1 MAGKGRERVLVAI
14 AVLVMLVLV
23 GRLFSLQ
30 SIRHGEYA
38 RVAEN
43 NQLQRERVPGPRGF
57 ITDRTGEILADN
69 VLNFE
74 VVLPWTTDDDI
85 FENVALLSP
94 RLPLDSSRTRE
105 RFEVWKKKNGRIP
118 FPLVPDA
125 GKLVI
130 SFVRENSDIYPD
142 LRVMS
147 KARRRY
153 RYGPKVSHILGYVG
167 EVGDVDLIREG
178 EKKYFPGDMVGKTGL
193 ELACEK
199 PLRGLDGQRALEVNA
214 SGRVLGEVTKLSY
227 VPEIGST
234 VRLTIDLR
242 LQLYLES
249 LTAGKGAG
257 AAVVMNVHDGSV
269 LAAVSS
275 PSFDP
280 NEFALGISSESLQE
294 LFSDETRPLFNRIH
308 QARYPPASTMKI
320 ISTYAVLVNEL
331 VNPGEILVYCTG
343 AYRFGNRV
351 FHCWQETGHGAMNLY
366 TGLVQSCDVFFYK
379 VAEIM
384 DVDVLADAA
393 SAFGLDERT
402 GIDLPGEVPGLVPS
416 REYYDRRMGKGKW
429 TQGHVLNNIIGQ
441 GEFLVNTL
449 HILRVCAA
457 VANGGYLVRPH
468 IIDSIGEEAPVV
480 YERKKVPHLSG
491 DVLAFL
497 RRGMEGVVHD
507 EDGTAHW
514 TRLDWL
520 RSAGKTGT
528 AQNPHGEHHA
538 WYTAYA
544 PAENPEIAIVVLIEH
559 AGHGGEHSAPIARDF
574 FKEYFRS
581 DVVSLEKGQ
590 DGGGR

>member
-1 MAGKGRERVLVAI
+1 
-14 AVLVMLVLV
+14 
-23 GRLFSLQ
+23 
-30 SIRHGEYA
+30 
-38 RVAEN
+38 
-43 NQLQRERVPGPRGF
+43 
-57 ITDRTGEILADN
+57 
-69 VLNFE
+69 
-74 VVLPWTTDDDI
+74 
-85 FENVALLSP
+85 
-94 RLPLDSSRTRE
+94 
-105 RFEVWKKKNGRIP
+105 
-118 FPLVPDA
+118 
-125 GKLVI
+125 
-130 SFVRENSDIYPD
+130 
-142 LRVMS
+142 
-147 KARRRY
+147 
-153 RYGPKVSHILGYVG
+153 VG
-167 EVGDVDLIREG
+167 EVGDVELAREG

-227 VPEIGST
+227 APEIGST

-242 LQLYLES
+242 LQQYLES
-249 LTAGKGAG
+249 LMAGKGAG
-257 AAVVMNVHDGSV
+257 AAVVMNVHDGSI
-269 LAAVSS
+269 LAAVSA

-280 NEFALGISSESLQE
+280 NEFSLGISSESLQE

-308 QARYPPASTMKI
+308 QARYPPASTMKV

-343 AYRFGNRV
+343 AHAFGNRV
-351 FHCWQETGHGAMNLY
+351 FHCWQENGHGAMNLY
-366 TGLVQSCDVFFYK
+366 TGLVQSCDVYFYK

-429 TQGHVLNNIIGQ
+429 THGHVLNNIIGQ

-449 HILRVCAA
+449 HILRMSAA
-457 VANGGYLVRPH
+457 IANGGYLVRPH
-468 IIDSIGEEAPVV
+468 IIDSIGEEPPVV

-497 RRGMEGVVHD
+497 RRAMEGVVHD

-544 PAENPEIAIVVLIEH
+544 PAENPDIAIVVLIEH
-559 AGHGGEHSAPIARDF
+559 AGHGGEHAAPVARDF
-574 FKEYFRS
+574 FKEYFRE
-581 DVVSLEKGQ
+581 DVVVGEQAQGA
-590 DGGGR
+590 GE